1 MKESTC
7 WWSGWDKLPTLTS
20 DGYEFAAKTLLTA
33 RRKESRDETWY
44 SGWTDNVHGQYGH
57 EAKPKHVPNILD
69 DHNTHGWLIAALLRV
84 MSGLSGM
91 ASFESVESRFSFN
104 RWLTEKFVT
113 ETMRVR
119 RFQQN
124 STTWEMPA
132 CMTTREV
139 Q

>member
-1 MKESTC
+1 
-7 WWSGWDKLPTLTS
+7 
-20 DGYEFAAKTLLTA
+20 
-33 RRKESRDETWY
+33 
-44 SGWTDNVHGQYGH
+44 
-57 EAKPKHVPNILD
+57 
-69 DHNTHGWLIAALLRV
+69 
-84 MSGLSGM
+84 MSVLSGM

-139 Q
+139 QQRVEEIQLGASCWRTGRPRVTVSSERAGGPADRESDSTWRWDVLRSDGW